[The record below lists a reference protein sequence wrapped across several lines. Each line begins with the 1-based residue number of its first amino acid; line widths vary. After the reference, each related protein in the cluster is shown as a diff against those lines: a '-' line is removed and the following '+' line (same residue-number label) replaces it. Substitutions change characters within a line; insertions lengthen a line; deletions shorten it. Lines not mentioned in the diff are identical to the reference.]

1 MGTLTGAVV
10 PGVARVEL
18 HPIGIDEARRI
29 LGGTP
34 APHDR
39 WAPDYPFVDEL
50 DVLRGFVE
58 HPRDAPF
65 GLYAIRHLADGLLVG
80 GIGFFGPPRD
90 GVAELGFGL
99 VESARGRGFARE
111 ALTAAIRIAVSNGAT
126 SVIADAAID
135 NHASHATM
143 RGAGM
148 VELRRDAELV
158 YFGTA

>member
-1 MGTLTGAVV
+1 MGAGV

-18 HPIGIDEARRI
+18 HPIGVDEARRI
-29 LGGTP
+29 LAGTP
-34 APHDR
+34 APGDR
-39 WAPDYPFVDEL
+39 WAPDYPVDEL

-58 HPRDAPF
+58 HPRGAPF
-65 GLYAIRHLADGLLVG
+65 GLYAIRGLDDGLLVG
-80 GIGFFGPPRD
+80 GIGFFGPPSD

-111 ALTAAIRIAVSNGAT
+111 ALTAAIRVALSNGAT
-126 SVIADAAID
+126 SVIADATVD

-143 RGAGM
+143 RAAGM

-158 YFGTA
+158 YFGTASA

>member
-1 MGTLTGAVV
+1 MGAAV

-29 LGGTP
+29 LAGTP

-39 WAPDYPFVDEL
+39 WAPDYPFVDAL
-50 DVLRGFVE
+50 DELRGFVA
-58 HPRDAPF
+58 HPRGAPF
-65 GLYAIRHLADGLLVG
+65 GLYAIRGLDDGLLVG
-80 GIGFFGPPRD
+80 GIGFFGPPSD

-111 ALTAAIRIAVSNGAT
+111 ALTAAIRIALSNGAT
-126 SVIADAAID
+126 SVVADATID

-143 RGAGM
+143 RAAGM

-158 YFGTA
+158 YFGTASA